1 MVGGWGDMIGEGF
14 GACGEL
20 GIGKSAQYEF
30 LAPSLQQAH
39 VMLEQLICIVTE
51 GKGIHND
58 IGTVPIN

>member
-1 MVGGWGDMIGEGF
+1 MIGEGF

-39 VMLEQLICIVTE
+39 VMFVLSQLICIVTE